1 MLKRLQDKYSGQP
14 VRFLLFPCNQF
25 DSQEPG
31 SNAEVKAFAEQS
43 VKLGP
48 GSNVIMF
55 AKSNLNNVS
64 CAASGPDVCTPSSKT
79 CCPTNDPL
87 YEYLLAATPP
97 GTIKW
102 NFDKIVVDGSGKPLH
117 GETILHG
124 EALDAV
130 LGAVISRASVALA
143 AKPPSTERLS
153 SSVLA
158 FLLFVVMGLA
168 TGAIVTQPR
177 KQEQQN
183 YIRLV

>member
-1 MLKRLQDKYSGQP
+1 MLKRLQDKYAGQP

-25 DSQEPG
+25 DNQEPG
-31 SNAEVKAFAEQS
+31 SNAEVKAFAEKS

-64 CAASGPDVCTPSSKT
+64 CGAKGPDVCAPSSKT

-87 YEYLLAATPP
+87 YEYLLSAAPP
-97 GTIKW
+97 GTIQW

-124 EALDAV
+124 GDLDTV
-130 LGAVISRASVALA
+130 LGVVISRASVELA
-143 AKPPSTERLS
+143 ARPPSTERLPYFA
-153 SSVLA
+153 LA
-158 FLLFVVMGLA
+158 VLLFSVMGLA

-177 KQEQQN
+177 KQEEQN